1 VVARLQRRGRVPV
14 EHKAIVD
21 SKAVD
26 RHRLGQVHVAG
37 RIHVLEHEAVEVR
50 LKGQHAPVKL
60 DYQSISRTT
69 CLIDISLK
77 GALVK
82 APEDWQL
89 SIGCRLDLSVA
100 LNGAD
105 SAIHMQ
111 AQVAHIEPGQIGL
124 LCDGIDMQ
132 SITHLRR
139 LVELNLG
146 DNALL
151 ERDLQALG

>member
-1 VVARLQRRGRVPV
+1 MPDKGVPGAPGATTPISERRCFQR
-14 EHKAIVD
+14 ILFD
-21 SKAVD
+21 
-26 RHRLGQVHVAG
+26 
-37 RIHVLEHEAVEVR
+37 
-50 LKGQHAPVKL
+50 APVKL